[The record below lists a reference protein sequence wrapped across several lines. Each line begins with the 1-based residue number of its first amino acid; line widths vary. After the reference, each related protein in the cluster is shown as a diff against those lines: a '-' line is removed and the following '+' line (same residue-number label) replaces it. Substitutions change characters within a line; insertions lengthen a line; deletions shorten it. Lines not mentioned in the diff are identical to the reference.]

1 MPLKE
6 LRSSIVRLFLYRNG
20 VRNIS
25 VFCRGQPAFY
35 VYFDSWFLMREDGE
49 RKNYYNRF
57 TTWKFGDYKNY
68 DACFNSAVGI
78 DKIVDLI
85 EMIVKAI

>member
-1 MPLKE
+1 MPLNE

-20 VRNIS
+20 VRNKS
-25 VFCRGQPAFY
+25 VFVEGSRLFMFI
-35 VYFDSWFLMREDGE
+35 FDPWFLMREDGE

-57 TTWKFGDYKNY
+57 TIWRFGDYKNY
-68 DACFNSAVGI
+68 DACSNSAVGI

-85 EMIVKAI
+85 ERIVKDI